1 MGRMEKLNLKKET
14 LDFIKLNDFKEL
26 TKIQEACIRMSHKDK
41 DIVAISK
48 TGTGKTHAFLI
59 PIMEKIDISKDETQ
73 VIISAPTREL
83 AMQIQSR
90 AKLMS
95 EALNGLRIKLLS
107 GGLDNAKV
115 KDSLKTAPHII
126 IGTPGKIKELY
137 VDNIIRVDQVKMF
150 VVDEADMTLEFGFLE
165 DIDIVFSKMVNNPE
179 IMCFSATLPEGLK
192 PFIKKYL
199 NNPQLIKIED
209 NEEYNPQIDHILIN
223 CKHKK
228 YEEALLDILDG
239 FRPYV
244 CLIFANTREE
254 CSKTATLMKQNGYK
268 VLELH
273 GGLESRERQKAMK
286 ALASKEYTY
295 VVASDVA
302 SRGIDVD
309 GVSHVVSLGF
319 PSDLSFY
326 THRSGRTGR
335 NGRHGICYALYNED
349 DLKAIETL
357 TKQGINF
364 IPKSYRNGVWKDLK
378 LLNFK
383 RVTRDEIR
391 EKEIARSLYRKKE
404 KVKPNYKKKKTQ
416 AINRIKQKERQSYI
430 RAKIKAE
437 KKARYKAN
445 HKEY

>member
-1 MGRMEKLNLKKET
+1 MKNLNLKNSTYE
-14 LDFIKLNDFKEL
+14 FIEKNGFREL
-26 TKIQEACIRMSHKDK
+26 TNIQEACIRMAKKDK

-59 PIMEKIDISKDETQ
+59 PIAEKIDVNLDETQ
-73 VIISAPTREL
+73 VVISAPTREL
-83 AMQIQSR
+83 AMQIHAR
-90 AKLMS
+90 AKIMA
-95 EALNGLRIKLLS
+95 EALPGLRIKLLS
-107 GGLDNAKV
+107 GGM
-115 KDSLKTAPHII
+115 DSDKIKEGLKKAPHIVV
-126 IGTPGKIKELY
+126 GTPGKIKDLY
-137 VDNIIRVDQVKMF
+137 TDSVIRVDQVRIF
-150 VVDEADMTLEFGFLE
+150 VVDEADMTLEYGFLE
-165 DIDIVFSKMVNNPE
+165 DIDIVFAKMTKNPE

-199 NNPQLIKIED
+199 NNPQLIKVED
-209 NEEYNPQIDHILIN
+209 NENYNPKIEHVLIN
-223 CKHKK
+223 CKHKS
-228 YEEALLDILDG
+228 YEDALVDILGG

-254 CSKTATLMKQNGYK
+254 CTKTALKLKQNGYK

-273 GGLESRERQKAMK
+273 GGLESRERQRAMK

-319 PSDLSFY
+319 PSDLAFY

-335 NGRHGICYALYNED
+335 NGRDGVCFALYNEE
-349 DLKAIETL
+349 DLKAIEAL
-357 TKQGINF
+357 QKEGIKF
-364 IPKSYRNGVWKDLK
+364 IPRTFKNGIWRDLK
-378 LLNFK
+378 PLNFK

-391 EKEIARSLYRKKE
+391 EKEIAKTLHRKNE
-404 KVKPNYKKKKTQ
+404 KVKPNYKKKKTMV
-416 AINRIKQKERQSYI
+416 IKKIKQKERQTYI
-430 RAKIKAE
+430 REKIKEE

-445 HKEY
+445 RKEY